1 MTEQAHQ
8 QRLIEACIRGDR
20 SAQNQLYNE
29 HKYKMM
35 GVCLRYAKNR
45 AEAEDILQDGF
56 FKVFCDL
63 KQFSGTGPLGAWIRR
78 VIVNTALM
86 HVRKHKNKL
95 FPSIELEKVE
105 YTQAS
110 DEDLFSRFRMQALVK
125 MIQQL
130 PDGYRMVFNMYVIEG
145 YSHKEIA
152 EQLNI
157 SESTSKSQLSRAKM
171 TLRGM
176 LEKQLTI

>member
-1 MTEQAHQ
+1 MTDKVHQ
-8 QRLIEACIRGDR
+8 RQLIKACMRGDR
-20 SAQNQLYNE
+20 TAQNQLYKE

-35 GVCLRYAKNR
+35 GVCLRYAKDR

-78 VIVNTALM
+78 VMVNTALM
-86 HVRKHKNKL
+86 HVRKNKNKL
-95 FPSIELEKVE
+95 FPSVELEKVE
-105 YTQAS
+105 HKQAS
-110 DEDLFSRFRMQALVK
+110 EEDLFSRFRMQALVQ
-125 MIQQL
+125 MIQRL

-152 EQLNI
+152 KQLDI

-171 TLRGM
+171 TLRQM
-176 LEKQLTI
+176 LEKQLIK

>member
-1 MTEQAHQ
+1 MTDKVQ
-8 QRLIEACIRGDR
+8 QRRLIEACIRGDR
-20 SAQNQLYNE
+20 AAQNQLYNE

-35 GVCLRYAKNR
+35 GVCLRYGKDR
-45 AEAEDILQDGF
+45 ADAEDILQEGF

-78 VIVNTALM
+78 VMVNTALM
-86 HVRKHKNKL
+86 HVRKNKNKL
-95 FPSIELEKVE
+95 FPSVELEKVE
-105 YTQAS
+105 YMQAS
-110 DEDLFSRFRMQALVK
+110 DEDLFSKFRMKALVQ

-152 EQLNI
+152 KQLGI

-171 TLRGM
+171 TLRQL
-176 LEKQLTI
+176 LEKHLTV